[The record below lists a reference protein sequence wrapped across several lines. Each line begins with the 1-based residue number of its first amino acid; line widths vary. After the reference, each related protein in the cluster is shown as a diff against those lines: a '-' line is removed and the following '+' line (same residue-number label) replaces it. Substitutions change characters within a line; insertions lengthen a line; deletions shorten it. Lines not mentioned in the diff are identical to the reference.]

1 MMLSPTAQ
9 ATPFQGLL
17 LDPSPDQDDLSSAL
31 SRFVDQA
38 ARKAKLSPGAQ
49 LLSERGVSLRGPI
62 SRIEIVL
69 RPGQATELRVIG
81 KAESRVATEETPNN
95 ISDDEHEPTQDGS
108 LEPDQELAASEPE
121 VGSEDPDPG
130 DANRP
135 ALPTQGQIAPLTI
148 EAAGR
153 LLFALYRSG
162 DRVSLDGLTERMRDQ
177 GLGVRRQRL
186 VEVLTKLTTCGVLD
200 LSADGSRTLA
210 GSWANALEVISR
222 ITETEEQGDLEPQD
236 EASGWGADLDDG
248 DDEGGTHDARC
259 ARFSE

>member
-81 KAESRVATEETPNN
+81 GAGIGGAVCDAPKGA
-95 ISDDEHEPTQDGS
+95 SDDQHEPTQDGS
-108 LEPDQELAASEPE
+108 LEPDQELAASETE
-121 VGSEDPDPG
+121 VGSEDQDPG

-135 ALPTQGQIAPLTI
+135 VLPTQAQITPLTI
-148 EAAGR
+148 EAAAR

-162 DRVSLDGLTERMRDQ
+162 DRVSLDGLTERMRAQ

-186 VEVLTKLTTCGVLD
+186 VEVLTELTTCGVLE

-210 GSWANALEVISR
+210 GSWANAQQGSSR
-222 ITETEEQGDLEPQD
+222 MAETEEEGDRDLED
-236 EASGWGADLDDG
+236 EASDWGADLDDG
-248 DDEGGTHDARC
+248 GEERTHDARC